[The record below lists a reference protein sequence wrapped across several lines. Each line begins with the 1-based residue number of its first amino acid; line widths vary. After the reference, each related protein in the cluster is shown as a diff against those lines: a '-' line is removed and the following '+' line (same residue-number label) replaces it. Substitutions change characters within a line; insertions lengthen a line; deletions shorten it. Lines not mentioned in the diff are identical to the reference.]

1 MTARTAFRSGTR
13 DYYGATLG
21 AIARIGSWVL
31 LLIMGTAGCRGNAV
45 KHVISPPTGLM
56 TVYVANSGSN
66 TVTPIPV
73 ASNKPSNPIRVASGP
88 QQIVISPDDKIAYV
102 ASHVDLPRRSAQL
115 TAIRTG
121 TNTAGKI
128 LTVCKAG
135 DGDHVTMAITPDGG
149 TLYYL
154 CPTAGRVIP
163 IRTKTMTVGRPI
175 NAGPYPDAIAI
186 TPDGRTAYVAN
197 AGSTTVTPIT
207 VATNKAGKP
216 IQVGLGPDAI
226 AITPDGRTAYAVTPY
241 HVTPISTA
249 TNTPGKPINVR
260 GGHAIVITPD
270 GATTYVVSTPNPDSY
285 QGVVAPIHVATNT
298 SGRPIRVGKAPSHI
312 AITPDG
318 TMAYVTNL
326 GSGTVTPIRVV
337 NGTADKAIRVGMA
350 PADLTIT
357 PDGKVV
363 YVVNSILCLP
373 GPCGMVTPIRVATG
387 TAGAPVR
394 VGRFP
399 LGIAISS

>member
-1 MTARTAFRSGTR
+1 MLADMREWARRRLRGARARPGRARPNSEYSPPSGQDR
-13 DYYGATLG
+13 RAISVPLAKGDQGSATG
-21 AIARIGSWVL
+21 TPAARIG
-31 LLIMGTAGCRGNAV
+31 
-45 KHVISPPTGLM
+45 
-56 TVYVANSGSN
+56 
-66 TVTPIPV
+66 
-73 ASNKPSNPIRVASGP
+73 
-88 QQIVISPDDKIAYV
+88 
-102 ASHVDLPRRSAQL
+102 RSAPPSAVTVPLPKL
-115 TAIRTG
+115 TVRAGFVWVCADGPCHAVPARLPTTG
-121 TNTAGKI
+121 TLEGEVERGHPVRCAR
-128 LTVCKAG
+128 L
-135 DGDHVTMAITPDGG
+135 DHG
-149 TLYYL
+149 
-154 CPTAGRVIP
+154 
-163 IRTKTMTVGRPI
+163 
-175 NAGPYPDAIAI
+175 
-186 TPDGRTAYVAN
+186 
-197 AGSTTVTPIT
+197 
-207 VATNKAGKP
+207 
-216 IQVGLGPDAI
+216 
-226 AITPDGRTAYAVTPY
+226 
-241 HVTPISTA
+241 
-249 TNTPGKPINVR
+249 VR

-285 QGVVAPIHVATNT
+285 QGVVAPTHVATNT